1 MEYIFRSLLFVPGN
15 NEKLMQKAAKTK
27 ADAIIFDLE
36 DSVLD
41 NAKQQARDVIK
52 KILQTNLFDKFY
64 IFIRLNDRCSGYL
77 QQDID
82 QLLHEKITGF
92 IFPKVYTGDDILH
105 FEKMLEIKEH
115 SKGFKKGSFK
125 IIPLIETASA
135 VLHAEDIC
143 KSSDRIIAL
152 VLGSEDLC
160 ADLCGINELTHSVLS
175 VPRALCVLAARAA
188 GVIPIDTLHINV
200 HDFDDL
206 EKELK
211 LARNLG
217 FEGKLLLHP
226 KEIELTHKYFTPS
239 IQEYEKAR
247 KVIKLTKEASNQ
259 NIRVAIIDETFI
271 GPPMVR
277 QAEHTISRFNRI
289 AEWEEFR
296 RN

>member
-1 MEYIFRSLLFVPGN
+1 MSYILRSLLFVPGN
-15 NEKLMQKAAKTK
+15 NEKLMHKAAKTK

-41 NAKQQARDVIK
+41 SAKQQARDIIK
-52 KILQTNLFDKFY
+52 KILKTSLFDKFY

-77 QQDID
+77 QQDLD

-92 IFPKVYTGDDILH
+92 IFPKVYTGDDIIQ
-105 FEKMLEIKEH
+105 FEKKLENREITA
-115 SKGFKKGSFK
+115 GFKKDKFK

-143 KSSDRIIAL
+143 RSSKRIIAL
-152 VLGSEDLC
+152 CLGSEDLC
-160 ADLCGINELTHSVLS
+160 ADLHGVNELSHSALL
-175 VPRALCVLAARAA
+175 VPRSLCVMAARAA

-206 EKELK
+206 ENELK

-226 KEIELTHKYFTPS
+226 KEIDLTHKYFTPS
-239 IQEYEKAR
+239 KQEYEKAR
-247 KVIKLTKEASNQ
+247 KVMKLSNDASKQ
-259 NIRVAIIDETFI
+259 NIRVAIIDDTFI

-277 QAEHTISRFNRI
+277 QAEDTISRFDKI
-289 AEWEEFR
+289 TEWEESR
-296 RN
+296 RK